1 MGKFLEVNL
10 LKFLQVNNW
19 KGKSNENQSRYLLR
33 LAIINPPA
41 RKQEIFWL
49 RLIAIKIVFRLILIA
64 TRLKLNANG
73 LAIINLDSH

>member
-1 MGKFLEVNL
+1 MTLATAKIVSVSIWVAG
-10 LKFLQVNNW
+10 
-19 KGKSNENQSRYLLR
+19 ENGIYVLR